1 MKKLIRLLFLL
12 VTLYSA
18 LACQSNSSNP
28 SQANQEKQESQLQ
41 DSQFRLSDLENT
53 QHFNRHALEH
63 IFYGSI
69 NRKGNAT
76 GYHYE
81 GISQMAQILPDTRSK
96 NDKHGVYRA
105 KVKIEGQKKKA
116 MSTFFPKDWSPQEV
130 VDAINEAYDMADHVS
145 GNIYEGASQGITI
158 QMYLTDDQKIISA
171 FPIYE
176 R

>member
-105 KVKIEGQKKKA
+105 KVKIEGQKKKPCPP
-116 MSTFFPKDWSPQEV
+116 SSPKIGAPKKSLMPSMRPMTWLIMFQ
-130 VDAINEAYDMADHVS
+130 AISMKELVKALLS
-145 GNIYEGASQGITI
+145 KCI
-158 QMYLTDDQKIISA
+158 
-171 FPIYE
+171 
-176 R
+176 